1 MSHPALPSIDALLI
15 DVRLIDVLL
24 IDDDPFMLNLLADML
39 AELGGFAVHAE
50 TTARGALARLGSAPP
65 GLLIC
70 DLSMPDTD
78 GIEFLQAAAAAG
90 YGGSVMLL
98 SGMDAGVRHAAE
110 HLARAHGLKVIGAY
124 RKPISLAQL
133 GAALAPLLQG
143 QTARHGISHNL
154 TPLSGK

>member
-1 MSHPALPSIDALLI
+1 MSHPALPP
-15 DVRLIDVLL
+15 VGVLL
-24 IDDDPFMLNLLADML
+24 LDDDPFMLNVLADML
-39 AELGGFAVHAE
+39 GELGGFAVHAE
-50 TTARGALARLGSAPP
+50 TTAQGALAWLARAAP

-70 DLSMPDTD
+70 DLSMPDVD

-90 YGGSVMLL
+90 FGGSVMLL

-124 RKPISLAQL
+124 KKPISLAQL
-133 GAALAPLLQG
+133 DAALSPLLQG
-143 QTARHGISHNL
+143 ETARHGISHNL

>member
-1 MSHPALPSIDALLI
+1 MSHPALPP
-15 DVRLIDVLL
+15 IDVLL
-24 IDDDPFMLNLLADML
+24 IDDDPFMLNVLTDMF

-50 TTARGALARLGSAPP
+50 TTARGALAWLGSAPP

-110 HLARAHGLKVIGAY
+110 HLARAHGLQVIGAY
-124 RKPISLAQL
+124 KKPISLAQL
-133 GAALAPLLQG
+133 GAALAPLSQG